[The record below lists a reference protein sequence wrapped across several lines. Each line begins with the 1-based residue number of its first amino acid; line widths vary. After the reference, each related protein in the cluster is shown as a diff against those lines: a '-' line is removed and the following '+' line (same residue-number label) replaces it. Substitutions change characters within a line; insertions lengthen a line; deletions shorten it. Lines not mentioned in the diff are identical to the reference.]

1 MTGTWEAR
9 IRRAEVLATRFSF
22 ATEILQFYQSVAA
35 FQQKLCKHLRAGA
48 ADGKAFGPGLFPH
61 VSDIGAVL
69 PMFPK
74 LLALVARAGPQP
86 LAAAATELA
95 SRDGARWEEMLRA
108 YVFAGS
114 LGEGP
119 IEPLAAFF
127 ARAVLEPYAEVLA
140 ALLPGAPLHSAPL
153 RCPLCGALP
162 VCGVLRPEGDGG
174 KRFLLCSFCATEW
187 EFRRILC
194 SCCGE
199 EDEKKLPVYVAEQLS
214 HIRVEACETCKFSL
228 RTIDLT
234 KDGHA
239 IPIVD
244 DLAAIP
250 LLLWAEEHGYKRL
263 QPNLL
268 GS

>member
-1 MTGTWEAR
+1 MIGVWEAR
-9 IRRAEVLATRFSF
+9 IRRADDLAARFSF
-22 ATEILQFYQSVAA
+22 AAEILQFYRSVAA
-35 FQQKLCKHLRAGA
+35 FQQELCKDLRAGVA
-48 ADGKAFGPGLFPH
+48 GRKAFSSTSFRDAFDISAILPHFPE
-61 VSDIGAVL
+61 
-69 PMFPK
+69 
-74 LLALVARAGPQP
+74 LLEIVARAGPGP
-86 LAAAATELA
+86 LAAAAKELA
-95 SRDGARWEEMLRA
+95 SRDVARWQEMLTA
-108 YVFAGS
+108 YFFAGS
-114 LGEGP
+114 LGESA
-119 IEPLAAFF
+119 IEPLPAFF

-140 ALLPGAPLHSAPL
+140 ALVPRSPLNSAPL
-153 RCPLCGALP
+153 RCPLCGARP

-194 SCCGE
+194 PACGE
-199 EDEKKLPVYVAEQLS
+199 EDEKKLPVYVAEQFS

-234 KDGHA
+234 QDGHA

-250 LLLWAEEHGYKRL
+250 LSLWAEEHGYKWL